1 MVTKIAIVEDEEAPY
16 NLLASHIQRFAE
28 ETGQEFSIERFDK
41 GNAFLL
47 EKDMGFGVVFLDIEM
62 DDVNGIAL
70 AQKIQKIAPRTN
82 IIYITG
88 YEKYA
93 LESYKTYASGFLVKP
108 IDEDMLKDALDHLR
122 FPVSNITDD
131 MLIRQS
137 QGEAVIGK
145 KIQKYR
151 EERGLTRNEFAEM
164 LGCVMP
170 TIQRWESGTR
180 VPDVTMLMH
189 IAKVLGVG
197 IEDLIG

>member
-1 MVTKIAIVEDEEAPY
+1 MKILAADDHQLIVDD
-16 NLLASHIQRFAE
+16 LLYSIKQLMPDAE
-28 ETGQEFSIERFDK
+28 CTGTSDPDLIIPLFKKHRFD
-41 GNAFLL
+41 
-47 EKDMGFGVVFLDIEM
+47 VVFLDIEM

-122 FPVSNITDD
+122 FPVSNITDE

-197 IEDLIG
+197 VEDLIG